1 MCLVWGHF
9 PPKQR
14 IIPLNQRCRKYS
26 VVPYLAFWGSCLLL
40 LCSHDPK
47 CAFIHPSLVFGW
59 SHQPEVK
66 EPSNHSSLQ
75 WQCAWTLIEQS
86 AHLSILVS
94 QHIVQSYTW
103 LCHHCQG
110 AGCQDIKVI
119 GERLVLTTRQIFQLK
134 GCTTRGCKH
143 RSTEPEPYPPS
154 FLPSWDFKEKLCLI
168 WWQLHNARTVKPS
181 IDIQK
186 FD

>member
-26 VVPYLAFWGSCLLL
+26 VVPYLAFWGPCLLL
-40 LCSHDPK
+40 LCNHDPK
-47 CAFIHPSLVFGW
+47 RAFIHPSMVSGW
-59 SHQPEVK
+59 SLQSEVK
-66 EPSNHSSLQ
+66 EPSNHPSLQ
-75 WQCAWTLIEQS
+75 WQCAWTLIDQS

-110 AGCQDIKVI
+110 AGCQDIKVG
-119 GERLVLTTRQIFQLK
+119 GERLVLTTRQIFHPPTDKFCLRDVKDVPHQRGYFSIWERPSIENK
-134 GCTTRGCKH
+134 G
-143 RSTEPEPYPPS
+143 
-154 FLPSWDFKEKLCLI
+154 
-168 WWQLHNARTVKPS
+168 ARTHINVLILKKKKKWKYEIFS
-181 IDIQK
+181 V
-186 FD
+186 